1 MLTIIPIEKV
11 FPTALIIQQ
20 LIASVPYWYQGD
32 WRMGVYC
39 LSPLV
44 KTMHFSARL

>member
-1 MLTIIPIEKV
+1 MLSIIPIEKI

-32 WRMGVYC
+32 WRMGVYWMAAAT
-39 LSPLV
+39 LTIV
-44 KTMHFSARL
+44 VTW